1 MTLEDLAAESS
12 DDEAG
17 DHGHGHH
24 KHIAP
29 GSAALPARP
38 KDDGPKGI
46 HKFGRKMKDKITAS
60 THEDRER
67 QRRQREEQERRA
79 YEMHMHARQAMVC
92 FLVPDFLPTQLL
104 KSPCSLP
111 L

>member
-17 DHGHGHH
+17 GNHSHQ
-24 KHIAP
+24 KQTTAAA

-38 KDDGPKGI
+38 KDDGLTGI

-79 YEMHMHARQAMVC
+79 YEMHMQARQAMVR
-92 FLVPDFLPTQLL
+92 
-104 KSPCSLP
+104 
-111 L
+111 